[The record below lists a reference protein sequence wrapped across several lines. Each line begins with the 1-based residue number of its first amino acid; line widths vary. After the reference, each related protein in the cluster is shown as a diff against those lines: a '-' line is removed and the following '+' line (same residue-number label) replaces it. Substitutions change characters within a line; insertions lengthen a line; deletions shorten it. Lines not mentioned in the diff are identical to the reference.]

1 MGKKTNDIKKGTRL
15 KLRNGWEA
23 TMYDNKKGN
32 IRMAEVEGI
41 YTEIG
46 SVYSHDIVAYKDEQ
60 GNWKNVEHTKAQLD
74 CKKMNDAMG
83 F

>member
-1 MGKKTNDIKKGTRL
+1 MTKKTNDIKKGTRL

-23 TMYDNKKGN
+23 DMYDNVKGN
-32 IRMAEVEGI
+32 IRMAKVYGI

-46 SVYSHDIVAYKDEQ
+46 SVYSHDIVAYKDENGEWQ
-60 GNWKNVEHTKAQLD
+60 DVEHTQAQHK